1 MVVISKGQDTIH
13 FLNVESNYFKNLIK
27 VIKFKQYILS
37 LT

>member
-13 FLNVESNYFKNLIK
+13 FLNVESTYFKTLIE
-27 VIKFKQYILS
+27 VITFKQHILS